1 MQHPFDAAVALT
13 PKDDHTF
20 TGATHPA
27 YANMV
32 GPYGGITS
40 ATLLQAALVHPARL
54 GAPIALT
61 VNFAGPIADGPF
73 TVEAGPART
82 NRSTQHWQIALS
94 QDGVV
99 GATATAVFAERRS
112 TWSAPEARPPA
123 DLPPPDAVP
132 AAAPP
137 DRLPWVSRYEMRFI
151 DGAFPDPLDG
161 VEQPEATTRVWLRD
175 EPPRPLDFPA
185 LASLC
190 DAFFPRVFSRRRLF
204 GPAGTVTMTS
214 FFHADDTLLAAQGT
228 RHVLGVA
235 RGLNYRNGYFD
246 QSAEIWGEDGQLLAS
261 THQMVYFRDPP
272 TA

>member
-1 MQHPFDAAVALT
+1 MTHDFDDAIALV
-13 PKDDHTF
+13 PDGEHRY

-40 ATLLQAALVHPARL
+40 ATLLQAALAHPQHL

-73 TVEAGPART
+73 KVQARPVRT
-82 NRSTQHWQIALS
+82 NRSTQHWQIELT

-99 GATATAVFAERRS
+99 ATTATAVFAVRRP
-112 TWSAPEARPPA
+112 TWSALETAAPGPLPPA
-123 DLPPPDAVP
+123 HAL
-132 AAAPP
+132 AAWDHPK
-137 DRLPWVSRYEMRFI
+137 RMTWTHRYDMRFI
-151 DGAFPDPLDG
+151 DGPFPDPLDG
-161 VEQPEATTRVWLRD
+161 IEQPHATSRVWLRD

-190 DAFFPRVFSRRRLF
+190 DAFFPRIYVRRRVRI
-204 GPAGTVTMTS
+204 PAGTVTLS
-214 FFHADDTLLAAQGT
+214 CFFHADAELLAAQGP

-235 RGLNYRNGYFD
+235 RASNYRNGYFD
-246 QSAEIWGEDGQLLAS
+246 QSAEIWADGGQLLAS
-261 THQMVYFRDPP
+261 AHQMVYFRD
-272 TA
+272 